1 MAFKLAKLSVPDIGK
16 AYGAGLNM
24 KQTRLSNEVK
34 EEAIAQK
41 KATNEEYGNFLSENN
56 PESIVDP
63 VDENNNGKID
73 PEEETNALQATGRKY
88 KAWDKIRDDKEIAAR
103 RAAVE
108 GRSIRAEQ
116 RAVEKHQ
123 KYLERNELAA
133 SQKRNIEQSHR
144 EVGEELG
151 YTGGRLDQ
159 YVQLAMKDKN
169 LAQAAFRQLDYNDQI
184 KKTTETD
191 EGQKQ
196 VYLITKEYT
205 DAYGKGSPEETKAA
219 NTAALKKLNNL
230 LDGMDVAIET
240 EQANGNT
247 EKVAKIKRMKEKYKT
262 LKGADGTFDY
272 KASQKYSAQLADQK
286 QDQTTELENQEDRKY
301 LDNYWDGKK
310 KKKGT
315 DTRTADQKNA
325 ATYAEAKDTPK
336 DKRTTEQQHVVSKA
350 DKSKATGKS
359 VVEEVDTYLG
369 IQDYSSKEEKA
380 EATKL
385 KAKAL
390 KFWRK
395 DKTLTAF
402 EAREMAVAETKERS
416 GNALSENKS
425 KVKEKGKKINT
436 NKGRVVNKTKD
447 SKMFGKDHILNKRN
461 NKYYDVDEDGNI
473 RLSKEQ

>member
-16 AYGAGLNM
+16 AYGAGLTM

-56 PESIVDP
+56 PESVVDP

-108 GRSIRAEQ
+108 GRSRRAEQ
-116 RAVEKHQ
+116 RAVQKHQ
-123 KYLERNELAA
+123 KYMERNELAA
-133 SQKRNIEQSHR
+133 SQKQNIEHSHR

-151 YTGGRLDQ
+151 YTGARLEQ

-169 LAQAAFRQLDYNDQI
+169 LAQAAFRQLNYNDQI

-205 DAYGKGSPEETKAA
+205 DAYGKGTPEETKAA
-219 NTAALKKLNNL
+219 NTAAMKKLNGM
-230 LDGMDVAIET
+230 LDGMDLAIEA
-240 EQANGNT
+240 EQAKGNT
-247 EKVAKIKRMKEKYKT
+247 KKVAKIKRLKEKYKT
-262 LKGADGTFDY
+262 LKKPDGTFDY
-272 KASQKYSAQLADQK
+272 AASQKYSAQLADQK
-286 QDQTTELENQEDRKY
+286 QDQTTELANQEDQKY
-301 LDNYWDGKK
+301 LNDYWDTKK
-310 KKKGT
+310 KTKKGR

-336 DKRTTEQQHVVSKA
+336 DKRSTEQQHVVNKN
-350 DKSKATGKS
+350 DKSKASGKS

-369 IQDYSSKEEKA
+369 IEDFSTKEEKE

-402 EAREMAVAETKERS
+402 EARELAVAETKKRS
-416 GNALSENKS
+416 GNKLSNS
-425 KVKEKGKKINT
+425 KGSKGKKSLGKST
-436 NKGRVVNKTKD
+436 KEDGATAKTKD
-447 SKMFGKDHILNKRN
+447 GRAVITENGQWVLK
-461 NKYYDVDEDGNI
+461 
-473 RLSKEQ
+473 

>member
-169 LAQAAFRQLDYNDQI
+169 LAQAAFRQRPDQ
-184 KKTTETD
+184 KD
-191 EGQKQ
+191 HR
-196 VYLITKEYT
+196 
-205 DAYGKGSPEETKAA
+205 
-219 NTAALKKLNNL
+219 
-230 LDGMDVAIET
+230 
-240 EQANGNT
+240 NG
-247 EKVAKIKRMKEKYKT
+247 R
-262 LKGADGTFDY
+262 GA
-272 KASQKYSAQLADQK
+272 KASLSYYQRVHRCLWKRIARR
-286 QDQTTELENQEDRKY
+286 NQG
-301 LDNYWDGKK
+301 GKH
-310 KKKGT
+310 G
-315 DTRTADQKNA
+315 
-325 ATYAEAKDTPK
+325 
-336 DKRTTEQQHVVSKA
+336 
-350 DKSKATGKS
+350 S
-359 VVEEVDTYLG
+359 V
-369 IQDYSSKEEKA
+369 EKA
-380 EATKL
+380 QQPTG
-385 KAKAL
+385 
-390 KFWRK
+390 WNGCSHRNR
-395 DKTLTAF
+395 TSQRQH
-402 EAREMAVAETKERS
+402 REGS
-416 GNALSENKS
+416 Q
-425 KVKEKGKKINT
+425 
-436 NKGRVVNKTKD
+436 D
-447 SKMFGKDHILNKRN
+447 
-461 NKYYDVDEDGNI
+461 
-473 RLSKEQ
+473 